1 MNFKIEDKPGNL
13 MLALLFFVTGLL
25 LTLFT
30 MGLFAAAHGWVAKK
44 VPSLKSVTY
53 ILQWWNL
60 AQLHLA

>member
-53 ILQWWNL
+53 ILQ
-60 AQLHLA
+60 